1 MKKAL
6 FAGSFDPFTL
16 GHYEIVNRAL
26 QLFDKI
32 IIGIGVN
39 ADKKTMFDLDKRL
52 FFIQETYKNESRV
65 EVKTYNNLTIQ
76 FAANTG
82 ACAILRGIR
91 NSIDLEYEKTI
102 ALANRHQN
110 PDIETVFLFSLP
122 EYSFVSSTV
131 VREIIKY
138 KGNLKGLVPEAVLNV
153 IMENE

>member
-1 MKKAL
+1 MKTAV

-16 GHYEIVNRAL
+16 GHYEIVNRGL

-39 ADKKTMFDLDKRL
+39 AEKKTMFDTEKRL

-65 EVKTYNNLTIQ
+65 EVKTYSNLTIQ
-76 FAANTG
+76 FAADVG

-122 EYSFVSSTV
+122 EYSFISSTV
-131 VREIIKY
+131 VREMIKY
-138 KGNLKGLVPEAVLNV
+138 KGNLQGLVPEV
-153 IMENE
+153 ILKYLHV